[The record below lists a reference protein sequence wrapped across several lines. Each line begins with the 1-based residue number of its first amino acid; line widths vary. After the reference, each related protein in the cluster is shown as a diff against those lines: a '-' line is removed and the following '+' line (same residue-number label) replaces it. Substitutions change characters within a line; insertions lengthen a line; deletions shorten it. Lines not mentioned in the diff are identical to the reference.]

1 MRSVLVAFLASAAI
15 VSATGCAQ
23 NNLDD
28 LVARISCG
36 TKREISK
43 CLHTDIDLTRLE
55 EIEDCLVS
63 GGCSM
68 ADATAEA
75 VWFTFDCR
83 AGQGELKKRQND
95 ETTTEKSTTEEETTT
110 KKTTSKTTSAKKTT
124 TTAPSST
131 EATTTSESTTEPTTS
146 TSSATSTTPTTA
158 SSTTSTSSSSLTST
172 STATAQSASIT
183 GGPLVCSVTT
193 TKSTSQCIVSRGKT
207 QSCVAT
213 TIELASCAPGMICF
227 SARPGSSS
235 CMKRD
240 NSLKTSGLVVA
251 IAFGV
256 GLAATAIAVIAMVI
270 HGKNKVKAKQQAQL
284 LAAASSRSGRGG
296 DVEAAK
302 AFTRP
307 NPMASDATIPL
318 ITPGGQR
325 SDQANYSQQE
335 YFVGGQGTGRLTPP
349 EYRGAGSSGSG
360 SSAPPVPRLELHQGL
375 GTLGQNPRY

>member
-1 MRSVLVAFLASAAI
+1 MRSTLFALLASAAI

-36 TKREISK
+36 ANKAISE
-43 CLHTDIDLTRLE
+43 CLHGDIDLARLE

-75 VWFTFDCR
+75 VWLTFDCR
-83 AGQGELKKRQND
+83 AGQEELKRRQD
-95 ETTTEKSTTEEETTT
+95 ETTTTEESTTEETTT
-110 KKTTSKTTSAKKTT
+110 KKTTSKTTSAKTT
-124 TTAPSST
+124 STTAPSST
-131 EATTTSESTTEPTTS
+131 EATTTSESTTESTTS
-146 TSSATSTTPTTA
+146 TTSSTETTA
-158 SSTTSTSSSSLTST
+158 SSTTSTSSSSSSSSLT
-172 STATAQSASIT
+172 STATALSAT
-183 GGPLVCSVTT
+183 TTGPLVCSVTT
-193 TKSTSQCIVSRGKT
+193 TKSTSQCVVSGGKT

-213 TIELASCAPGMICF
+213 TTEIASCAPGMICF
-227 SARPGSSS
+227 SATPGANS
-235 CMKRD
+235 CMRRD
-240 NSLKTSGLVVA
+240 NSLTTSGLIVA

-256 GLAATAIAVIAMVI
+256 GLAATAIAVIAMII
-270 HGKNKVKAKQQAQL
+270 HGKNQEKAKQQAQL

-307 NPMASDATIPL
+307 NPMASDANLPL
-318 ITPGGQR
+318 ITPGGPR
-325 SDQANYSQQE
+325 SDHASYSQQE
-335 YFVGGQGTGRLTPP
+335 YFEQGQGNLTPP

-360 SSAPPVPRLELHQGL
+360 SGVPDVPRLELHQGL
-375 GTLGQNPRY
+375 GALGQNPRY